1 MSPAASSPAAT
12 PAAVLAADGGPPVR
26 RRGWPA
32 WPHFDDDERAA
43 ADAVLASGRVNYWT
57 GEQGRCFERE
67 FARWAGVP
75 HAVAVANGTVAL
87 EIALR
92 AVGVGP
98 GAEVVVPAAT
108 FIATAAAVVAVGAVP
123 VVVDVDPRSRC
134 LTAATVAP
142 ALTGRTAAVIG
153 VHVDGFPADLE
164 PVVALARRHGLAVVE
179 DCAQAHGAHR
189 DGRRVGTVGDVA
201 AWSFCQDKIMTSAGE
216 GGAITTADARVWQ
229 RCWEYKDHGKN
240 LDAVSAPAPAAG
252 FRWLHDT
259 FGTNARM
266 TEVQAA
272 VARCQLR
279 KVDGWVATR
288 RAHAARLTAGLAGLD
303 ALLLPAVG
311 PGAGHA
317 FYRYPL
323 RVDAAR
329 LAPGWDRDRLVA
341 AVVAEGVPAAHGG
354 CSEIHRERA
363 FRAAGLAP
371 RVLPHAAALSRAS
384 MTLPLHHR
392 MTTADVDDALAAV
405 RKVLDRAG
413 RG

>member
-1 MSPAASSPAAT
+1 VSPATAPA
-12 PAAVLAADGGPPVR
+12 PLLAADGGRPVR
-26 RRGWPA
+26 LHAWPA

-57 GEQGRCFERE
+57 GEHGRCFERE
-67 FARWAGVP
+67 FAQWAGVP

-92 AVGVGP
+92 AIGVCP
-98 GAEVVVPAAT
+98 GSEVIVPAAT
-108 FIATAAAVVAVGAVP
+108 FIATAAAVVACGAVP

-142 ALTGRTAAVIG
+142 ALTVLTAAVVG
-153 VHVDGFPADLE
+153 VHVDGYPADLG

-189 DGRRVGTVGDVA
+189 DGRRVGTFGAIA

-216 GGAITTADARVWQ
+216 GGAITTADPLLWQ

-240 LDAVSAPAPAAG
+240 LAALAEPAPRPG

-272 VARCQLR
+272 VARRQLR
-279 KVDGWVATR
+279 KVEGWVAVR

-303 ALLLPAVG
+303 ELRPPAAG
-311 PGAGHA
+311 PGVGHA
-317 FYRYPL
+317 YYRYPL
-323 RVDAAR
+323 QVDAAR
-329 LAPGWDRDRLVA
+329 LAPGWDRDRVVA
-341 AVVAEGVPAAHGG
+341 AVVAEGIPAAHGG

-363 FRAAGLAP
+363 FHEVGRAA
-371 RVLPHAAALSRAS
+371 RVLPHAAALSGTT

-392 MTTADVDDALAAV
+392 MTTADVDDVLAAV
-405 RKVLDRAG
+405 HKVLGRAR

>member
-1 MSPAASSPAAT
+1 MSRATAGAAL
-12 PAAVLAADGGPPVR
+12 LAADGGAPVR
-26 RRGWPA
+26 RDAWPA

-57 GEQGRCFERE
+57 GEQGRSFERE
-67 FARWAGVP
+67 FAQWAGVP

-92 AVGVGP
+92 AVGVGA
-98 GAEVVVPAAT
+98 GAEVVVPSAT

-142 ALTGRTAAVIG
+142 ALTARTAAVLA
-153 VHVDGFPADLE
+153 VHVDGYPADLE
-164 PVVALARRHGLAVVE
+164 PVVALARDRGLVVVE
-179 DCAQAHGAHR
+179 DCAQAHGARR
-189 DGRRVGTVGDVA
+189 DGRRVGTFGDVA

-216 GGAITTADARVWQ
+216 GGAITTADPRVWQ

-240 LDAVSAPAPAAG
+240 LDAVSAPPPRPG

-272 VARCQLR
+272 VGRRQLR
-279 KVDGWVATR
+279 KVEDWVATR

-303 ALLLPAVG
+303 ALLLPEVG
-311 PGAGHA
+311 PGVAHA

-323 RVDAAR
+323 RVDATR

-341 AVVAEGVPAAHGG
+341 AVVAEGIPAAYGG

-363 FRAAGLAP
+363 FRDAGLAP
-371 RVLPHAAALSRAS
+371 RVLPHAAALSHAT

-392 MTTADVDDALAAV
+392 MTTADVDDVLTAV
-405 RKVLDRAG
+405 RKVLSRAG